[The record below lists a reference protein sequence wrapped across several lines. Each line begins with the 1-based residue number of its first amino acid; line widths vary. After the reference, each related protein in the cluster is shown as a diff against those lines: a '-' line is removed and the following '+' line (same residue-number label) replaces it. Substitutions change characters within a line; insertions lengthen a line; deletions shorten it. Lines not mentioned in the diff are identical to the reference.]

1 MVPARTINAVPAPDR
16 LPQPLRLCVD
26 QTIAAEALEGWRPT
40 AEQVDA
46 LVALVNGD
54 VVFADYLAAYRSRY
68 PIKATAEAALRTR
81 RRTPP
86 YLIPGTTL
94 LRNNFGAD
102 TQQTLTDLEFVA
114 TAGRL
119 VGWHRRLA
127 DGDVGAEDLDVRAIH
142 RQLFADVYG
151 WAGDFRVTD
160 LRLGDDVFAR
170 RASVQRR
177 AALVEGTARALV
189 ADDDANHDDA
199 LATQLAR
206 LYADYNYVH
215 PFREGNGRTGTLM
228 LHIVTTLRGRR
239 LDLGTISRGEWYAA
253 SHDSMPLRRGGTADH
268 QPFIGLFDRALD

>member
-1 MVPARTINAVPAPDR
+1 MPALDR
-16 LPQPLRLCVD
+16 LPQPLRVCVD

-46 LVALVNGD
+46 LVALVNGN

-68 PIKATAEAALRTR
+68 PIKATGEAGLRSR
-81 RRTPP
+81 RRTRP

-127 DGDVGAEDLDVRAIH
+127 EGDVGAEDLDIRAIH

-189 ADDDANHDDA
+189 ADDNANHDDA

-239 LDLGTISRGEWYAA
+239 LDLGTISRAEWYAA
-253 SHDSMPLRRGGTADH
+253 SHDSMPPRRGGTADH
-268 QPFIGLFDRALD
+268 QPFIGLFDRALV